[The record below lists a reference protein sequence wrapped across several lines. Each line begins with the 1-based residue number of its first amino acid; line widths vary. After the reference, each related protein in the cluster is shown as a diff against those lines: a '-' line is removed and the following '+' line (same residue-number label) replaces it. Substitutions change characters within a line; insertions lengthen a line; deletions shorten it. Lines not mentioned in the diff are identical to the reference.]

1 MAFILG
7 CAAILLVLGIT
18 RFSFSQMLGTV
29 RQLSKPNVKLQL
41 VNNIFREVVSLDQKQ
56 QAQSIK
62 KSGIAYDPLLKESGK
77 IQAMLDTLRSYSVQN
92 PADALRIDSM
102 KELLHQRD
110 KLFISY
116 IQLNTDLSRND
127 TLAQQIR
134 QLSARINDS
143 VQNIDTNV
151 VTTERKIT
159 TTTIEGDTG
168 TDANGEKQSFW
179 DRVFNRKK
187 PGDVKKVKR
196 LIQQEL
202 NIKVDT
208 LALARE
214 DSFIATLSDAIM
226 HQEVSRESKRN
237 KLIRQQMQ
245 LTHAG
250 NVLINQL
257 LSILQN
263 LEIEEVQHAEGKKA
277 TATKIVNE
285 DITKLDAILI
295 CFVLGAAILVYLIFI
310 DIGRSNQ
317 YKKQLLE
324 AKENAEEL
332 ERVKQRFLS
341 NMSHELRTPLQTIV
355 GVSEQLRMKGE
366 ASTNELEVVYQSSQH
381 LLQIVN
387 EVLDYSRIISGKF
400 TFASVAFNMLQLID
414 EVKAIMQIQA
424 DKKGLQFIVHAEVNT
439 QDSIGDPFRLKQIL
453 YNLLGN
459 AIKFTDKESVTLSVT
474 QKDFHNRTAYTFS
487 IKDTGIGISNDDIEK
502 IFNQFEQAKTN
513 TGQNGTGLGLNIV
526 QALVENQKGNI
537 QVNSKPGE
545 GSEFIVNLSYTKAKP
560 QQTTELI
567 QRSDIAYKGKVWV
580 VDDDALILQLC
591 SSILEKH
598 SIVYRAFSAPA
609 DVLAT
614 LYDNE
619 VTTILLD
626 IRMPGMSGTELCK
639 ILKQDKHSSARFIA
653 LTAQAMPDEQA
664 TLLNNGFD
672 AVVMKPFMEQDIMKA
687 LAVEVLD
694 IQPSQP
700 RSADIVNVNPLLGM
714 MGDDIELA
722 RKILQSFVT
731 ETSNDLN
738 KIKINLTREDYSTIA
753 EQLHPIASRCAQIGF
768 RPLSLEIREVELAI
782 RNNELASG
790 KNDIIST
797 LCNAINDIIA
807 EIESLIPTLSIE
819 TVPTKC

>member
-29 RQLSKPNVKLQL
+29 KQLSNPNVKLQL

-62 KSGIAYDPLLKESGK
+62 KSGIAYDPLLKESAK
-77 IQAMLDTLRSYSVQN
+77 IQAMLDTLRGYSLQN
-92 PADALRIDSM
+92 PADAMRIDSM
-102 KELLHQRD
+102 KQLLYQRD

-116 IQLNTDLSRND
+116 VQLHTDLSRND
-127 TLAQQIR
+127 TLARQIR
-134 QLSARINDS
+134 QLSTRINDS

-168 TDANGEKQSFW
+168 ADANADKQSFW

-208 LALARE
+208 LALAKE

-226 HQEVSRESKRN
+226 HQEISRENKRN

-257 LSILQN
+257 LSILQS

-277 TATKIVNE
+277 AATQIVNE

-317 YKKQLLE
+317 YRKQLLE

-355 GVSEQLRMKGE
+355 GVSEQLRMKGK
-366 ASTNELEVVYQSSQH
+366 ASSNELEVVYQSSQH

-400 TFASVAFNMLQLID
+400 TFASVAFNMQQLIN

-424 DKKGLQFIVHAEVNT
+424 DKKALQFIVRADINE

-459 AIKFTDKESVTLSVT
+459 AIKFTDKGSVILSVT
-474 QKDFHNRTAYTFS
+474 QKDFNNRTAYTFS
-487 IKDTGIGISNDDIEK
+487 IKDTGIGISEDDIEK
-502 IFNQFEQAKTN
+502 IFNQFEQAKNN

-537 QVNSKPGE
+537 QVTSKAGE
-545 GSEFIVNLSYTKAKP
+545 GSEFVVNLSYAKAKP
-560 QQTTELI
+560 QQSVELI
-567 QRSDIAYKGKVWV
+567 HQDTIHKGKIWV

-598 SIVYRAFSAPA
+598 NIPYKAFSSPA

-614 LYDNE
+614 PYDGD

-626 IRMPGMSGTELCK
+626 IRMPGMSGSELCR

-664 TLLNNGFD
+664 KLLDDGFN
-672 AVVMKPFMEQDIMKA
+672 AVVMKPFMEHDIMKA
-687 LAVEVLD
+687 LSGEVVGTQQLQQQLTED
-694 IQPSQP
+694 IN
-700 RSADIVNVNPLLGM
+700 INPLLSMTGN
-714 MGDDIELA
+714 DIELA
-722 RKILQSFVT
+722 KKILQSFVA
-731 ETSNDLN
+731 ETTNDLN
-738 KIKINLTREDYSTIA
+738 KIKINLTREEYSAIA
-753 EQLHPIASRCAQIGF
+753 EQLHPIASRCAQIGL
-768 RPLSLEIREVELAI
+768 RPLSLEIREIELAL
-782 RNNELASG
+782 RNNELVTGRNKVIDALCAA
-790 KNDIIST
+790 IS
-797 LCNAINDIIA
+797 NAIA
-807 EIESLIPTLSIE
+807 ETEAIIPTLSVV

>member
-29 RQLSKPNVKLQL
+29 KQLSNPNVKLQL

-62 KSGIAYDPLLKESGK
+62 KSGIAYDPLLKESAK
-77 IQAMLDTLRSYSVQN
+77 IQAMLDTLRGYSVQN
-92 PADALRIDSM
+92 PADAMRIDSM
-102 KELLHQRD
+102 KQLLYQRD

-116 IQLNTDLSRND
+116 VQLHTDLSRND

-134 QLSARINDS
+134 QLSTRINDS

-168 TDANGEKQSFW
+168 TDANTEKQSFW
-179 DRVFNRKK
+179 DRLFNTKK
-187 PGDVKKVKR
+187 PGDEKKLTR

-208 LALARE
+208 LALAKE

-226 HQEVSRESKRN
+226 HQEVSREDKRN

-257 LSILQN
+257 LGILQS

-277 TATKIVNE
+277 AATQIVNE
-285 DITKLDAILI
+285 DIAKLDAILI

-317 YKKQLLE
+317 YRKQLLE

-355 GVSEQLRMKGE
+355 GVSEQLRMRGK

-400 TFASVAFNMLQLID
+400 TFASVSFNMQQLIN

-424 DKKGLQFIVHAEVNT
+424 DKKALQFIVRADVNE

-459 AIKFTDKESVTLSVT
+459 AIKFTDKGSVILSVT
-474 QKDFHNRTAYTFS
+474 QKDFSNRTAYTFS
-487 IKDTGIGISNDDIEK
+487 IKDTGIGISGDDIEK
-502 IFNQFEQAKTN
+502 IFNQFEQAKN
-513 TGQNGTGLGLNIV
+513 NNGRNGTGLGLNIV

-537 QVNSKPGE
+537 QVTSKPGE
-545 GSEFIVNLSYTKAKP
+545 GSEFVVNLSYAKAKP
-560 QQTTELI
+560 QHAAEPMHHHDTI
-567 QRSDIAYKGKVWV
+567 HKGKIWV

-598 SIVYRAFSAPA
+598 NIPYRAFSSPA

-614 LYDNE
+614 PYDE
-619 VTTILLD
+619 DVTTILLD
-626 IRMPGMSGTELCK
+626 IRMPGMSGSELCR

-653 LTAQAMPDEQA
+653 LTAQAMPDEQ
-664 TLLNNGFD
+664 TKLLDDGFN
-672 AVVMKPFMEQDIMKA
+672 AVVMKPFMEHDIMKA
-687 LAVEVLD
+687 LSGELID
-694 IQPSQP
+694 TQLLQLQP
-700 RSADIVNVNPLLGM
+700 AENININPLLSMTGN
-714 MGDDIELA
+714 DIELA
-722 RKILQSFVT
+722 KKILQSFVA
-731 ETSNDLN
+731 ETASDLN
-738 KIKINLTREDYSTIA
+738 KIKINLTREDYSAIA
-753 EQLHPIASRCAQIGF
+753 EQLHPIASRCAQIGL
-768 RPLSLEIREVELAI
+768 RPISLEIREVELAL
-782 RNNELASG
+782 RNNELVTG
-790 KNDIIST
+790 KNKIIDSI
-797 LCNAINDIIA
+797 CSAISNAIA
-807 EIESLIPTLSIE
+807 EADAIIPTLSIA